1 VSRARETTGGLA
13 ALENWLQTHSDLA
26 AGVVLLVGFALRLH
40 AASGTFLD
48 PDEAL
53 HFWAANRAS
62 LSAAYEGSLHLSHPP
77 LLVFVLYFWR
87 WFGTSEVV
95 LRLPSVIAGTVFCW
109 AGFKWLTGLLGLGAG
124 WIGLIFLAF
133 LPPMVRVSSEVR
145 QYALLLVFI
154 AGAAYLLERALS
166 ENSVLWMVLASLSL
180 FLAMLTHYSAF
191 LFAATLGIYAML
203 RIGARRPATPVM
215 VTWFAGQLF
224 GLGIAVFL
232 YITHLSRLEELQ
244 GAHVPNW
251 LPSVYLPNSYFHPG
265 HGGRWL
271 WALARTGSIFQYTF
285 GQLAIGDLAFPLFVI
300 GVVLLLRKKIIP
312 GEFGAEPQL
321 LGILLPLP
329 FVLTCA
335 AALLEKYPYGGS
347 RHSAFLVMFAVAGVC
362 VVLAKITSQRLSRA
376 CGAAIL
382 IVVACNAFAWRH
394 QPYMLRAD
402 QKRAHMEEALG
413 FMQQQMAP
421 SDVAFVNNQTSIVLG
436 HYLCRTQAFEFD
448 RSVPGFR
455 SFACGGHRVIAASE
469 EFRYTAE
476 NFFVRLNEMAQK
488 YGLRSEQTVWIVQ
501 VGWDINFTQELKK
514 QYPEFRDLKVQ
525 SFGQNI
531 SVFKVVTGQRGSP
544 PVTVLGS
551 QPSPSLP
558 AAAAAFAVWKDR
570 PGKLAGTPG
579 GGPAARWLRPN
590 QAVPPG
596 VETRSVLP
604 GPGSDGAER
613 KPVFSLSLPLGDH
626 RHRPPEQVGGNHFA
640 IDLQRAVVIDEALL
654 LERLH
659 EFAYPCASGT
669 HHLRQSSLA
678 HSQRAVE
685 L

>member
-13 ALENWLQTHSDLA
+13 GLENWLQTHSDLA
-26 AGVVLLVGFALRLH
+26 AWMVLLVGFAVRLG
-40 AASGTFLD
+40 AACGTFLD

-109 AGFKWLTGLLGLGAG
+109 AGFKWLTGLFGLGAG
-124 WIGLIFLAF
+124 WIGLIFLTF
-133 LPPMVRVSSEVR
+133 LPPMVRISCEVR
-145 QYALLLVFI
+145 QYALLLVFL
-154 AGAAYLLERALS
+154 AAAAYLLERALR
-166 ENSVLWMVLASLSL
+166 ENSAMLMALASLFLS
-180 FLAMLTHYSAF
+180 LAMLTHYSAF
-191 LFAATLGIYAML
+191 LFAAAIGIYTLL
-203 RIGARRPATPVM
+203 RIGARPPATPVM

-285 GQLAIGDLAFPLFVI
+285 GQLAIGDLALPLFVI

-312 GEFGAEPQL
+312 GEFATEPRL
-321 LGILLPLP
+321 VGILLLLP
-329 FVLTCA
+329 FVLTCG

-362 VVLAKITSQRLSRA
+362 VVLAKITAQRLSRA

-402 QKRAHMEEALG
+402 QKRAHMDEALA

-421 SDVAFVNNQTSIVLG
+421 SDVVFVNNQTSIVLG
-436 HYLCRTQAFEFD
+436 HYLCQTQGFEFD

-455 SFACGGHRVIAASE
+455 SFECGGHRVVAASE

-476 NFFVRLNEMAQK
+476 NFFVRLNQMAQK

-501 VGWDINFTQELKK
+501 VGWDINFTQELKQ
-514 QYPEFRDLKVQ
+514 QYPEFRDLNVQ

-544 PVTVLGS
+544 PVTVLRS
-551 QPSPSLP
+551 EPSPEFATGGGRPCIGVGSTGKRAD
-558 AAAAAFAVWKDR
+558 AA
-570 PGKLAGTPG
+570 G
-579 GGPAARWLRPN
+579 GGPAAMASPEPTRNHRMD
-590 QAVPPG
+590 
-596 VETRSVLP
+596 TRSRLSWP
-604 GPGSDGAER
+604 GWERAELNR
-613 KPVFSLSLPLGDH
+613 FF
-626 RHRPPEQVGGNHFA
+626 HFTT
-640 IDLQRAVVIDEALL
+640 
-654 LERLH
+654 
-659 EFAYPCASGT
+659 PW
-669 HHLRQSSLA
+669 
-678 HSQRAVE
+678 
-685 L
+685 

>member
-1 VSRARETTGGLA
+1 VSRASETTGGLA
-13 ALENWLQTHSDLA
+13 GLENWLQTHSDLVA
-26 AGVVLLVGFALRLH
+26 AMVLLVGFALRLH

-77 LLVFVLYFWR
+77 LLVLVLYFWR

-109 AGFKWLTGLLGLGAG
+109 AGFRWLTGLFGLGAG

-133 LPPMVRVSSEVR
+133 LPPMLRISSEVR

-154 AGAAYLLERALS
+154 ALAAYLLERALT
-166 ENSVLWMVLASLSL
+166 ENSVRLMGLASLSL
-180 FLAMLTHYSAF
+180 YLAMLTHYSAF
-191 LFAATLGIYAML
+191 LFAATIAIYTLL
-203 RIGARRPATPVM
+203 RIGLRRPAPAVM
-215 VTWFAGQLF
+215 VTWFTGQLL

-232 YITHLSRLEELQ
+232 YVTHLSRLEELQ

-285 GQLAIGDLAFPLFVI
+285 GQLVVGDLAFPLFVI
-300 GVVLLLRKKIIP
+300 AVVLLLRKKIAP
-312 GEFGAEPQL
+312 GEFDPEPRL

-329 FVLTCA
+329 FVLTCV
-335 AALLEKYPYGGS
+335 AALLDKYPYGGS
-347 RHSAFLVMFAVAGVC
+347 RHSAFLVMFAVAGVSM
-362 VVLAKITSQRLSRA
+362 VLAKITSQRLSRA
-376 CGAAIL
+376 VVAALL

-394 QPYMLRAD
+394 QPYMLRTD
-402 QKRAHMEEALG
+402 QKRANMDEALR
-413 FMQQQMAP
+413 FLQQQTAP
-421 SDVAFVNNQTSIVLG
+421 SDVVFVNNQTSIVLG
-436 HYLCRTQAFEFD
+436 HYLCQTRAFEFD

-455 SFACGGHRVIAASE
+455 SFACGGRRVIAASE

-488 YGLRSEQTVWIVQ
+488 YGLRSDQAVWIVQ
-501 VGWDINFTQELKK
+501 VGWDINFAQELKK

-531 SVFKVVTGQRGSP
+531 SVFKVVTGQ
-544 PVTVLGS
+544 
-551 QPSPSLP
+551 
-558 AAAAAFAVWKDR
+558 
-570 PGKLAGTPG
+570 
-579 GGPAARWLRPN
+579 
-590 QAVPPG
+590 
-596 VETRSVLP
+596 
-604 GPGSDGAER
+604 PGSH
-613 KPVFSLSLPLGDH
+613 PVA
-626 RHRPPEQVGGNHFA
+626 VG
-640 IDLQRAVVIDEALL
+640 
-654 LERLH
+654 
-659 EFAYPCASGT
+659 
-669 HHLRQSSLA
+669 
-678 HSQRAVE
+678 HS
-685 L
+685 

>member
-1 VSRARETTGGLA
+1 VSRASETTGGLA
-13 ALENWLQTHSDLA
+13 GLENWLQTHSDLVA
-26 AGVVLLVGFALRLH
+26 AMVLLVGFALRLH

-77 LLVFVLYFWR
+77 LLVLVLYFWR

-109 AGFKWLTGLLGLGAG
+109 AGFRWLTGLFGLGAG

-133 LPPMVRVSSEVR
+133 LPPMLRISSEVR

-154 AGAAYLLERALS
+154 ALAAYLLERALT
-166 ENSVLWMVLASLSL
+166 ENSVRLMGLASLSL
-180 FLAMLTHYSAF
+180 YLAMLTHYSAF
-191 LFAATLGIYAML
+191 LFAATIAIYTLL
-203 RIGARRPATPVM
+203 RIGLRRPAPAVM
-215 VTWFAGQLF
+215 VTWFTGQLL

-232 YITHLSRLEELQ
+232 YVTHLSRLEELQ

-285 GQLAIGDLAFPLFVI
+285 GQLVVGDLAFPLFVI
-300 GVVLLLRKKIIP
+300 AVVLLLRKKIAP
-312 GEFGAEPQL
+312 GEFDPEPRL

-329 FVLTCA
+329 FVLTCV
-335 AALLEKYPYGGS
+335 AALLDKYPYGGS
-347 RHSAFLVMFAVAGVC
+347 RHSAFLVMFAVAGVSM
-362 VVLAKITSQRLSRA
+362 VLAKITSQRLSRA
-376 CGAAIL
+376 VVAALL

-394 QPYMLRAD
+394 QPYMLRTD
-402 QKRAHMEEALG
+402 QKRANMDEALR
-413 FMQQQMAP
+413 FLQQQTAP
-421 SDVAFVNNQTSIVLG
+421 SDVVFVNNQTSIVLG
-436 HYLCRTQAFEFD
+436 HYLCQTRAFEFD

-455 SFACGGHRVIAASE
+455 SFACGGRRVIAASE

-488 YGLRSEQTVWIVQ
+488 YGLRSDQAVWIVQ

-531 SVFKVVTGQRGSP
+531 SVFKVVTGQ
-544 PVTVLGS
+544 
-551 QPSPSLP
+551 
-558 AAAAAFAVWKDR
+558 
-570 PGKLAGTPG
+570 
-579 GGPAARWLRPN
+579 
-590 QAVPPG
+590 
-596 VETRSVLP
+596 
-604 GPGSDGAER
+604 PGSH
-613 KPVFSLSLPLGDH
+613 PVA
-626 RHRPPEQVGGNHFA
+626 VG
-640 IDLQRAVVIDEALL
+640 
-654 LERLH
+654 
-659 EFAYPCASGT
+659 
-669 HHLRQSSLA
+669 
-678 HSQRAVE
+678 HS
-685 L
+685 

>member
-1 VSRARETTGGLA
+1 MSRARETTGGLA
-13 ALENWLQTHSDLA
+13 ALENWLRTRSDLA
-26 AGVVLLVGFALRLH
+26 AAMVLLVGFALRLH

-77 LLVFVLYFWR
+77 LLVFVLYFCR

-109 AGFKWLTGLLGLGAG
+109 AAFKWLTGLFGLSAG

-133 LPPMVRVSSEVR
+133 LPPMIQLSSEVR

-154 AGAAYLLERALS
+154 AAAAYLLERALR
-166 ENSVLWMVLASLSL
+166 ENSVGLMVLGALSL
-180 FLAMLTHYSAF
+180 YLAMLTHYSAF
-191 LFAATLGIYAML
+191 LFAAALGIYTML

-232 YITHLSRLEELQ
+232 YVTHLSRLEELQ

-285 GQLAIGDLAFPLFVI
+285 GQLAIGDLAFPLFVV
-300 GVVLLLRKKIIP
+300 GVVLLLRKKISP
-312 GEFGAEPQL
+312 GEFGVEPRL
-321 LGILLPLP
+321 LGILLLLP
-329 FVLTCA
+329 FVLTCV

-376 CGAAIL
+376 SRAAIL

-394 QPYMLRAD
+394 QPYMLRTD
-402 QKRAHMEEALG
+402 QKRAHMDEALG

-421 SDVAFVNNQTSIVLG
+421 SDVVFVNNQSSIVLG
-436 HYLCRTQAFEFD
+436 HYLCQTRAFEFD

-455 SFACGGHRVIAASE
+455 SFECGGRRVIAASE

-488 YGLRSEQTVWIVQ
+488 YGLRSDQTVWIVQ

-531 SVFKVVTGQRGSP
+531 SVFKVLTGPRGSP
-544 PVTVLGS
+544 PAAVLPW
-551 QPSPSLP
+551 QPSPGLP
-558 AAAAAFAVWKDR
+558 AAPAAPALGKDR
-570 PGKLAGTPG
+570 GESS
-579 GGPAARWLRPN
+579 
-590 QAVPPG
+590 PPLP
-596 VETRSVLP
+596 VADRRRRP
-604 GPGSDGAER
+604 GPHPAVTTEWKRG
-613 KPVFSLSLPLGDH
+613 LSCPSRG
-626 RHRPPEQVGGNHFA
+626 R
-640 IDLQRAVVIDEALL
+640 
-654 LERLH
+654 
-659 EFAYPCASGT
+659 SGQNANLFFLFT
-669 HHLRQSSLA
+669 TPA
-678 HSQRAVE
+678 
-685 L
+685 

>member
-1 VSRARETTGGLA
+1 MRAHRSDGRIVSRASETTGGLA
-13 ALENWLQTHSDLA
+13 RLENWLQTHSDLA
-26 AGVVLLVGFALRLH
+26 AAMVLLAGFALRLH
-40 AASGTFLD
+40 AAYGTFLD

-62 LSAAYEGSLHLSHPP
+62 LRAAYEGSLHLSHPP
-77 LLVFVLYFWR
+77 LLVLVLYFWR

-109 AGFKWLTGLLGLGAG
+109 AGFRWLTGLFGRGAG

-133 LPPMVRVSSEVR
+133 LPPMLRISSEVR

-154 AGAAYLLERALS
+154 ALAAYLLERALT
-166 ENSVLWMVLASLSL
+166 ENSVRLMVLASLSL
-180 FLAMLTHYSAF
+180 YLAMLTHYSAF
-191 LFAATLGIYAML
+191 LFAATLAIYTLL
-203 RIGARRPATPVM
+203 RIAARRPATAVL
-215 VTWFAGQLF
+215 VAWFTGQLL

-285 GQLAIGDLAFPLFVI
+285 GQLAVGDLAFPLFVI
-300 GVVLLLRKKIIP
+300 AVVLLWRKKIAP
-312 GEFGAEPQL
+312 GEFGAKPRW

-329 FVLTCA
+329 FVLTCV

-347 RHSAFLVMFAVAGVC
+347 RHSAFLVMFAVAGVS

-376 CGAAIL
+376 MAAALL

-394 QPYMLRAD
+394 QPYMLRTD
-402 QKRAHMEEALG
+402 QKRANMDEALR
-413 FMQQQMAP
+413 FLQQQTAP
-421 SDVAFVNNQTSIVLG
+421 SDVVFVNNQTSIVLG
-436 HYLCRTQAFEFD
+436 HYLCQTQAFEFD

-455 SFACGGHRVIAASE
+455 SFECGGRRVIAASE

-488 YGLRSEQTVWIVQ
+488 YGLRSDQAVWIVQ
-501 VGWDINFTQELKK
+501 VGWDINFTQDLKK

-525 SFGQNI
+525 AFGQNI
-531 SVFKVVTGQRGSP
+531 SVFKVVTGQGGFH
-544 PVTVLGS
+544 PVTVVHS
-551 QPSPSLP
+551 
-558 AAAAAFAVWKDR
+558 
-570 PGKLAGTPG
+570 
-579 GGPAARWLRPN
+579 
-590 QAVPPG
+590 
-596 VETRSVLP
+596 
-604 GPGSDGAER
+604 
-613 KPVFSLSLPLGDH
+613 
-626 RHRPPEQVGGNHFA
+626 EQ
-640 IDLQRAVVIDEALL
+640 
-654 LERLH
+654 
-659 EFAYPCASGT
+659 
-669 HHLRQSSLA
+669 
-678 HSQRAVE
+678 
-685 L
+685 

>member
-1 VSRARETTGGLA
+1 MSRARETTGGLA
-13 ALENWLQTHSDLA
+13 ALENWLRTRSDLA
-26 AGVVLLVGFALRLH
+26 AAMVLLVGFALRLH
-40 AASGTFLD
+40 AATGTFLD

-53 HFWAANRAS
+53 HFWAANRGS

-77 LLVFVLYFWR
+77 LLVFVLYFCR

-109 AGFKWLTGLLGLGAG
+109 AAFKWLTGLFGLSAG

-133 LPPMVRVSSEVR
+133 LPPMVQLSSEVR

-154 AGAAYLLERALS
+154 AAAAYLLERALR
-166 ENSVLWMVLASLSL
+166 ENSVGLMVLGALSL
-180 FLAMLTHYSAF
+180 YLAMLTHYSAF
-191 LFAATLGIYAML
+191 LFAATIGIYTML
-203 RIGARRPATPVM
+203 RIGARRPATPVL

-285 GQLAIGDLAFPLFVI
+285 GQLAIGDLAFPLFLV
-300 GVVLLLRKKIIP
+300 GVVLLLRKKISP
-312 GEFGAEPQL
+312 GEFGVEPRL
-321 LGILLPLP
+321 LGILLLLP
-329 FVLTCA
+329 FVLTCV

-376 CGAAIL
+376 SLGAIL
-382 IVVACNAFAWRH
+382 IVLACNAFAWRH
-394 QPYMLRAD
+394 QPYMLRTD
-402 QKRAHMEEALG
+402 QKRAHMDEALG

-421 SDVAFVNNQTSIVLG
+421 SDVVFVNNQSSIVLG
-436 HYLCRTQAFEFD
+436 HYLCQTQAFEFD

-455 SFACGGHRVIAASE
+455 SFECGGRRVIAASE

-488 YGLRSEQTVWIVQ
+488 YGLRSDQTVWIVQ

-531 SVFKVVTGQRGSP
+531 SVFKVLTGPRGSP
-544 PVTVLGS
+544 PAAVLPW
-551 QPSPSLP
+551 QPSPGLP
-558 AAAAAFAVWKDR
+558 AAPAGSALGKDR
-570 PGKLAGTPG
+570 GESSPPLPVADWRRRPGPH
-579 GGPAARWLRPN
+579 
-590 QAVPPG
+590 PG
-596 VETRSVLP
+596 VTTGWKRGLSCLGRGRSGQNANLFFLFTTP
-604 GPGSDGAER
+604 A
-613 KPVFSLSLPLGDH
+613 
-626 RHRPPEQVGGNHFA
+626 
-640 IDLQRAVVIDEALL
+640 
-654 LERLH
+654 
-659 EFAYPCASGT
+659 
-669 HHLRQSSLA
+669 
-678 HSQRAVE
+678 
-685 L
+685 